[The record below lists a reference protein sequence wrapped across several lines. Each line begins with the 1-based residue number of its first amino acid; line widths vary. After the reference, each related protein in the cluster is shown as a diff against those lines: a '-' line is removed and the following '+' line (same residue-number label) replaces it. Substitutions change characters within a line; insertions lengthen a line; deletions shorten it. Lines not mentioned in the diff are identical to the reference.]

1 MRVALTVLTAAVL
14 ALGVTAPAQ
23 AAPSPDPVQLSRDGV
38 SWNGALDGA
47 VFQTSGALVPG
58 SIEDAVLWVR
68 NTGAGD
74 ARMRVSIAW
83 METSTIELARSMT
96 LVSHDSMRRHTEAHR
111 MADLDRCDIVVPE
124 VTLAEGED
132 IRIDLELAMG
142 DVDGQRAQND
152 TLELGFVV
160 AMQDAASGAMPASA
174 CGEPGVFVPVTPG
187 TQADPVAEPDTA
199 AVRPE
204 GLAFTGGTVQGWL
217 IGVAAFLIAGALP
230 LLVRRRRREQP

>member
-1 MRVALTVLTAAVL
+1 MRLASSLVIAAALAAG
-14 ALGVTAPAQ
+14 AAAPAQ
-23 AAPSPDPVQLSRDGV
+23 AAPPPDPLQLSRDGI

-47 VFQTSGALVPG
+47 VFETSGALVPG
-58 SIEDAVLWVR
+58 SIDDAALWVR
-68 NTGAGD
+68 NTGD
-74 ARMRVSIAW
+74 AEAHMRVSIAW
-83 METSTIELARSMT
+83 METSTIELAQSMT
-96 LVSHDSMRRHTEAHR
+96 LISHDSMRSGADAHR
-111 MADLDRCDIVVPE
+111 MADLSRCDIVVPE
-124 VTLAEGED
+124 VTLASGED

-142 DVDGQRAQND
+142 DVDGQHAQGD

-187 TQADPVAEPDTA
+187 TEPDPVAEPDA
-199 AVRPE
+199 ASVRPE

-230 LLVRRRRREQP
+230 LVVRRRRREQP